1 MRLVPGYDHDGV
13 ERLRGLQR
21 DAAEPDGA
29 RRLLARFADEVDGRA
44 VLLDPAGNAIASSS
58 EGPVP
63 DEIAEIARR
72 VRVGASRSAVERD
85 GHEQLAAFAI
95 NGEPGAPT
103 LALAGSAIDR
113 FTAEPRRTD
122 ALRVLSLSWQAQH
135 AQERSRRVGKAGD
148 QIREAVLHLLM
159 EGRLPSA
166 HRAAEALHD
175 PLPDPM
181 RVWVVEVG
189 SLDEGE
195 RDAVADELAR
205 ITGGRA
211 WMIKCPV
218 YSGHLIPAVAPAGH
232 EHERACLRELV
243 ASANAATGRISV
255 GISTVLPL
263 RDFGTGYQQAFHAL
277 AHARGNA
284 EGFASF
290 RRSHDLAAELTGVGQ
305 AWARRVLLPLEEFEP
320 TRPQDPSGDDLQDTL
335 VSWLAFH
342 QQASRHLKI
351 HRNTLGARLQK
362 IGALLGRDL
371 HRLPDQAQ
379 LDLALRLRGDPEAQ
393 HPPRELDELLRGEEV
408 RRWAEVLLAPLRDA
422 PRLVETVRAWLL
434 ADARPSLAAEA
445 LGISA
450 AAARKRLINAEQR
463 LERSLLH
470 SPSLSYD
477 LHLAFRALDL
487 DREDGADQGLKKS

>member
-1 MRLVPGYDHDGV
+1 MSPGHDHDGL
-13 ERLRGLQR
+13 ERLRALQR

-29 RRLLARFADEVDGRA
+29 RRLLARFADEAGGRA
-44 VLLDPAGNAIASSS
+44 VLFDPGGTAIASSS
-58 EGPVP
+58 DAPVP
-63 DEIAEIARR
+63 DEIALIARR
-72 VRVGASRSAVERD
+72 VRLGPSRSAVERD
-85 GHEQLAAFAI
+85 GDEQLAAFAI
-95 NGEPGAPT
+95 NGDPDAPT
-103 LALAGSAIDR
+103 LALTGPALDH
-113 FTAEPRRTD
+113 FTAEPWRTD
-122 ALRVLSLSWQAQH
+122 ALRVLSLSWQVQH
-135 AQERSRRVGKAGD
+135 ARDRAQRVGNADD

-159 EGRLPSA
+159 EGRLPTA

-189 SLDEGE
+189 SLGEGE
-195 RDAVADELAR
+195 RNSVADELAR
-205 ITGGRA
+205 ITGDRA

-232 EHERACLRELV
+232 EHEQACLRELV
-243 ASANAATGRISV
+243 TSANAVTGRISV

-284 EGFASF
+284 EGFATF
-290 RRSHDLAAELTGVGQ
+290 RRSHDLAAELDGVGRT
-305 AWARRVLLPLEEFEP
+305 WARGVLLPLEEFEP
-320 TRPQDPSGDDLQDTL
+320 TRPQDPTGDDLRDTL

-342 QQASRHLKI
+342 QQATRHLKI
-351 HRNTLGARLQK
+351 HRNTLSARLQK
-362 IGALLGRDL
+362 IGSLLGRDL

-379 LDLALRLRGDPEAQ
+379 LDLALRLRAGRGDPQ
-393 HPPRELDELLRGEEV
+393 PPRDLDDLLRGDEV
-408 RRWAEVLLAPLRDA
+408 RRWAEVLLAPLRES
-422 PRLVETVRAWLL
+422 PRLVETVRAWLR

-450 AAARKRLINAEQR
+450 AAARKRLANAEQL

-487 DREDGADQGLKKS
+487 RPEIEAEKS